1 MSASSLSE
9 ACKACSAFVEL
20 ACALFNLVA
29 NLPHWKR
36 QKQPSFQAVRDC
48 APHWQ
53 PRKLVLPTSSTD
65 SEADRARCLAV
76 PRLWSDCRRSVR
88 LLASPGTSRPR
99 RVLRPPPVNEN
110 EMTRWSLLVH
120 PEATIASLLQP
131 QLAAHIAS

>member
-36 QKQPSFQAVRDC
+36 QKQTSFPTLRGC
-48 APHWQ
+48 ELHWRQ
-53 PRKLVLPTSSTD
+53 RSLVLPTSSTG
-65 SEADRARCLAV
+65 SEADRARCQAV

-110 EMTRWSLLVH
+110 EMTRRSLFVH

-131 QLAAHIAS
+131 QLA

>member
-1 MSASSLSE
+1 MSRTE
-9 ACKACSAFVEL
+9 AARLQTGAHRESQRAPSRSAHPGYL
-20 ACALFNLVA
+20 
-29 NLPHWKR
+29 LPSVW
-36 QKQPSFQAVRDC
+36 QQPS
-48 APHWQ
+48 
-53 PRKLVLPTSSTD
+53 LVLPTSSAD
-65 SEADRARCLAV
+65 SEADRVRCRAV
-76 PRLWSDCRRSVR
+76 PRLWSDCRRFVR